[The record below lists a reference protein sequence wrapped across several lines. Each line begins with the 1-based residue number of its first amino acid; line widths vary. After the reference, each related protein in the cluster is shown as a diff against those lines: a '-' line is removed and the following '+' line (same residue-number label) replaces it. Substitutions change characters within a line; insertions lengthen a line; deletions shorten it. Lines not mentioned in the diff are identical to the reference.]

1 MSSDSQHDMNEVEHT
16 EVEHTEVEH
25 TEVEHAEVEH
35 AELEHTETEL
45 VEHGTTADAPESETE
60 EHQSVSEGHHELHAS
75 GLHNAVLSG
84 DDSDDHLYGGQHD
97 DVLDG
102 DDGDDV
108 LDGDDGDD
116 ILIAGG
122 HTDHGHNSLHGG
134 SGDDVL
140 IAGGAKT
147 LELHEFLESHPEVG
161 DLVRTDAKFA
171 GALSLIDA
179 APSDGFAV
187 PDLASNVFA
196 FHDGN
201 GHDAIYNFHAL
212 GDKIQ
217 IDRGMNGSDI
227 MDIDSL
233 VRHINVSGNDMS
245 IDLGQGNSITLVGVD
260 VAHLSADN
268 VLWA

>member
-1 MSSDSQHDMNEVEHT
+1 MSSDSQHDLNEVENVEVEHAEVEHT
-16 EVEHTEVEH
+16 EVEHPEDD
-25 TEVEHAEVEH
+25 
-35 AELEHTETEL
+35 
-45 VEHGTTADAPESETE
+45 HGTTPESPESETE

-84 DDSDDHLYGGQHD
+84 DSSDDHLYGGQHD

-102 DDGDDV
+102 EDGDDV

-122 HTDHGHNSLHGG
+122 HSDHGDNSLHGG
-134 SGDDVL
+134 AGDDVL

-161 DLVRTDAKFA
+161 DLVRTDARFA

-179 APSDGFAV
+179 APSDDFAV

-196 FHDGN
+196 FHAGN

-212 GDKIQ
+212 TDRIQ
-217 IDRGMNGSDI
+217 IDRGVNGSDI
-227 MDIDSL
+227 SDIDSL
-233 VRHINVSGNDMS
+233 VRHISVSGNDLS
-245 IDLGQGNSITLVGVD
+245 IDLGQGNSVTLVGVD

-268 VLWA
+268 VMWA